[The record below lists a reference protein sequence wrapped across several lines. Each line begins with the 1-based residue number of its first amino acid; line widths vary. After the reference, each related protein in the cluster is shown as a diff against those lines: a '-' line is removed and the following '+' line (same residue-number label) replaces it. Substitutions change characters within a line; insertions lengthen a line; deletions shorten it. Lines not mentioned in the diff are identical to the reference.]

1 MRCGASGFGTT
12 STVSATPASLI
23 AGVKITAFARIGLE
37 VFPPRMEPFTILLL
51 SAMSFLA
58 GFIDSVAGG
67 GGLVLIPSLLLAGIP
82 PQAALGTNKFGAI
95 FGTATALAN
104 FMKNKTVIWKIAGFG
119 LAFSILGSVM
129 GTKAILIFDQQTTA
143 KVILMMLPVTA
154 VVTFLPKRQL
164 KTSISDFTR
173 RDLYLYTPLLCLI
186 VGFYD
191 GFFGPGTGTFL
202 IFGFYIFLG
211 LHLIN
216 ASSVA
221 KVFNL
226 ASNAG
231 SFVTFALAGKVLYG
245 IGIPIALSNLA
256 GGYLGSILAIK
267 KGQQFIKVFL
277 LIVFAILFITL
288 ILRIWKG

>member
-1 MRCGASGFGTT
+1 
-12 STVSATPASLI
+12 
-23 AGVKITAFARIGLE
+23 
-37 VFPPRMEPFTILLL
+37 MEAIVVLLL
-51 SAMSFLA
+51 SLMSFLA

-82 PQAALGTNKFGAI
+82 PQTALGTNKFAAL
-95 FGTATALAN
+95 FGTSTALAN
-104 FMKNKTVIWKIAGFG
+104 FMKSGKVIWRIAGFG
-119 LAFSILGSVM
+119 LAFSVMGSVI
-129 GTKAILIFDQQTTA
+129 GTKAILYFDQNTTA
-143 KVILMMLPVTA
+143 KIIIMMLPITA
-154 VVTFLPKRQL
+154 MVTFLPKRQL
-164 KTSISDFTR
+164 KTSISDFSKK
-173 RDLYLYTPLLCLI
+173 DLYFYTPLLCVI

-216 ASSVA
+216 ASAIS

-231 SFVTFALAGKVLYG
+231 SFVTFAFADKVLYG
-245 IGIPIALSNLA
+245 IGIPIALSNLV

-267 KGQQFIKVFL
+267 KGQQFIKVSL
-277 LIVFAILFITL
+277 LIVFGILFMTL
-288 ILRIWKG
+288 IHRIWQQ